1 MASERSLDGSVVA
14 VIGVTGGLGSAIAS
28 ELTARGATVYGV
40 NRSGPP
46 TSAGPGV
53 SVDLTVDVRDAG
65 AGDEIVRGAL
75 ETHARLDGVIVAA
88 GIVAF
93 GDVADTDDVVLEEL
107 MLTNSMAPFWIAR
120 RVASPLTESRGF
132 FVNISGMIADTP
144 MPGMAAYAASKAAA
158 AAGLVALRK
167 EWRKAKV
174 LVVDARP
181 PHTETGLATRPLAG
195 VSPTMPTGL
204 EPSHVARRIVD
215 AVVAGETELA
225 PDAFSA

>member
-46 TSAGPGV
+46 TTAGPGA

-75 ETHARLDGVIVAA
+75 ETHGRLDGVIVAA

-120 RVASPLTESRGF
+120 RVASPLAESRGF

-204 EPSHVARRIVD
+204 EPSQVARRIVD
-215 AVVAGETELA
+215 AVVSGETELA
-225 PDAFSA
+225 PDAFTA

>member
-14 VIGVTGGLGSAIAS
+14 VIGVTGGLGSAIAHD
-28 ELTARGATVYGV
+28 LVARGATVYGV
-40 NRSGPP
+40 NRSGPDAA
-46 TSAGPGV
+46 TGV
-53 SVDLTVDVRDAG
+53 AVDLSVDVRDAG
-65 AGDEIVRGAL
+65 AGDAIVRGVL
-75 ETHARLDGVIVAA
+75 EKHGRLDGVVVAA

-93 GDVADTDDVVLEEL
+93 GDVAETDDVVLEEL

-120 RVASPLTESRGF
+120 RVAEPLAESRGF
-132 FVNISGMIADTP
+132 FVNVSGMIADTP

-167 EWRKAKV
+167 EWRRAKV

-195 VSPTMPTGL
+195 TSPTMPTGL
-204 EPSHVARRIVD
+204 DPSQVARRIVD
-215 AVVAGETELA
+215 AVVAGETELT
-225 PDAFSA
+225 PDAFGT